1 MSKLLAFFK
10 SKNIERKF
18 SRLGDGHRLGEPSS
32 SESPVESQPYV
43 PPVRAKAEPSEGA
56 LKAAEA
62 AMERM
67 NRQTKPDKSLKNEVK
82 RELEQVKR
90 AEREAEELR
99 ERFTQKVVTV
109 EKPMVLSKVL
119 FWCPELFGNSVI
131 GSRDE
136 VDRAINDYLV
146 SESSANLS
154 EAATLMLIR
163 GLESCRPP
171 IMPDVPISEQPTASE
186 WREKRKQNFARI
198 LNNLIQTPDNPTFR
212 RLRVGNQLVRDLMA
226 VEGAELFFVAC
237 NFTTQSLRPPTS
249 DSASPA
255 EEEPYLVITEEAA
268 REAQHLQR
276 MLELLNTA
284 EPIMP
289 ELYRDTKVFHVSGT
303 TPAMLSRDHL
313 PDDFFY
319 QTKEE
324 AKRSLEQQQRI
335 IEESGMLMTKAMR
348 ERLRVQ
354 EVRLF
359 RYALI
364 RVRLPGNIMIQGTF
378 CASDNLGKLR
388 SWITDCLADP
398 TTEYQLWAPPGT
410 ISAIRSNVP
419 PTARAELTNN
429 AATLTEL
436 GLAPCSVLNLSV
448 SSSSTTLIQLPELL
462 RQDLLSNAS
471 TL

>member
-18 SRLGDGHRLGEPSS
+18 SRLGDGHRLGETSS
-32 SESPVESQPYV
+32 SESPVVSQPYV

-56 LKAAEA
+56 IKAAEA

-67 NRQTKPDKSLKNEVK
+67 NRQKKPE
-82 RELEQVKR
+82 
-90 AEREAEELR
+90 
-99 ERFTQKVVTV
+99 
-109 EKPMVLSKVL
+109 VL
-119 FWCPELFGNSVI
+119 FWCPELFGDSVI

-163 GLESCRPP
+163 GLESCKPP
-171 IMPDVPISEQPTASE
+171 LMPDVPISEQPTTSE

-226 VEGAELFFVAC
+226 VEGAELFFRAC

-268 REAQHLQR
+268 REAEHLQR

-289 ELYRDTKVFHVSGT
+289 ELYRDTKVSGT
-303 TPAMLSRDHL
+303 TPAILSRDHL

-364 RVRLPGNIMIQGTF
+364 RVRFPGNIMIQGTF
-378 CASDNLGKLR
+378 CASDTLGKLR

-410 ISAIRSNVP
+410 VSAIRSNVP

-436 GLAPCSVLNLSV
+436 GLAPCSVLNLSENKIV
-448 SSSSTTLIQLPELL
+448 RILAIE
-462 RQDLLSNAS
+462 
-471 TL
+471 